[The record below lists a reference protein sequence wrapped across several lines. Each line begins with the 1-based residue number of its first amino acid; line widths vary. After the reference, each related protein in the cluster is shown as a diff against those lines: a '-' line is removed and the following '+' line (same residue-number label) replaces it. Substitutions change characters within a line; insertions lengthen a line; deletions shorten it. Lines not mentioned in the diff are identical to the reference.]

1 MPTEKISAK
10 RKSLKNGLSKPFLRH
25 LTLAGA
31 EGLEAEWGFNQML
44 FNHPHCYIVLYSVF
58 LIGNQIHLHNS
69 LNDNVKS
76 FWYNFGRK
84 MVEELPAELF

>member
-1 MPTEKISAK
+1 M
-10 RKSLKNGLSKPFLRH
+10 
-25 LTLAGA
+25 
-31 EGLEAEWGFNQML
+31 
-44 FNHPHCYIVLYSVF
+44 
-58 LIGNQIHLHNS
+58 HNS